1 MLRITLRYVYVVLGA
16 EGLRQ
21 KGASMS
27 KFMIA
32 AAAAMVTVSAATT
45 VPAPPAQAATPTSQH
60 VRVER
65 APLSDRNVI
74 ELFTGQGRIIAEH
87 PELAKYVPSGEQKL
101 TAAQITAVTAEYQN
115 AYSQFH
121 DNITVPLQ
129 SGDPYRVLDALHAF
143 QTATERIATSQPA
156 AITGDGKCALLIAVA
171 VAATL
176 WLGVLVWVAGR
187 SGSAVTEEQFAAELA
202 AALPSSN

>member
-1 MLRITLRYVYVVLGA
+1 
-16 EGLRQ
+16 
-21 KGASMS
+21 MS
-27 KFMIA
+27 KFMITA
-32 AAAAMVTVSAATT
+32 AAVMATVSAATT
-45 VPAPPAQAATPTSQH
+45 VPAMPAQSAEPTTQHEIAA
-60 VRVER
+60 ER

-74 ELFTGQGRIIAEH
+74 ELFTGQGRIITEH

-101 TAAQITAVTAEYQN
+101 TAAQISAVTEEYQN
-115 AYSQFH
+115 AYPQFH

-143 QTATERIATSQPA
+143 ETATESIAASDSAT
-156 AITGDGKCALLIAVA
+156 ITGDGNCALLIAVA

-187 SGSAVTEEQFAAELA
+187 SGSTLTEEQFAAELA
-202 AALPSSN
+202 AALPSSK

>member
-1 MLRITLRYVYVVLGA
+1 
-16 EGLRQ
+16 
-21 KGASMS
+21 MS
-27 KFMIA
+27 KFMITA
-32 AAAAMVTVSAATT
+32 AAVMVTVSAAAT
-45 VPAPPAQAATPTSQH
+45 VPALPAQATSPTTQH
-60 VRVER
+60 QVAAER
-65 APLSDRNVI
+65 AALSDRNVI

-101 TAAQITAVTAEYQN
+101 TVAQISAVTAEYQN
-115 AYSQFH
+115 AYPQFH
-121 DNITVPLQ
+121 ENITVPLQ

-143 QTATERIATSQPA
+143 ETATERIATSESA
-156 AITGDGKCALLIAVA
+156 TITGDGKCALLVAVA

-187 SGSAVTEEQFAAELA
+187 SGSALTEEQFAAELT

>member
-1 MLRITLRYVYVVLGA
+1 
-16 EGLRQ
+16 
-21 KGASMS
+21 MS
-27 KFMIA
+27 KLMIA
-32 AAAAMVTVSAATT
+32 AASVTVAVLAATT
-45 VPAPPAQAATPTSQH
+45 VPALPADAAAPTTQH
-60 VRVER
+60 GAAAER

-87 PELAKYVPSGEQKL
+87 PELAKYVPSGDQQL
-101 TAAQITAVTAEYQN
+101 TTAQISAVTQGYQN
-115 AYSQFH
+115 AYPQFH
-121 DNITVPLQ
+121 DNVTVPIQ

-143 QTATERIATSQPA
+143 ESATARIATSDSA
-156 AITGDGKCALLIAVA
+156 TITGDGKCALLLAVA

-187 SGSAVTEEQFAAELA
+187 SGSTLTEEQFAAELA

>member
-1 MLRITLRYVYVVLGA
+1 
-16 EGLRQ
+16 
-21 KGASMS
+21 MS
-27 KFMIA
+27 KIMIA
-32 AAAAMVTVSAATT
+32 AAAVMVTVSAATT
-45 VPAPPAQAATPTSQH
+45 VPAAPVQAATPTTQH
-60 VRVER
+60 LTAER

-101 TAAQITAVTAEYQN
+101 TAAQISAVTVEYQN
-115 AYSQFH
+115 AYPRFH

-143 QTATERIATSQPA
+143 ETATERIATSESA
-156 AITGDGKCALLIAVA
+156 TITGDGKCALLVAVA

-187 SGSAVTEEQFAAELA
+187 SGSALTEEQFAAELA